1 MSVAF
6 DTLKAARRLGA
17 AGFTPEQAET
27 IADTFAE
34 GITENLA
41 TKDDIAL
48 LQKDMKA
55 LDQKIDNSVEALDR
69 KIDTS
74 VEALHKD
81 MKALDQK
88 IDTSV
93 EALHKD
99 MKALDQKI
107 DTSVEALH
115 KDMKALDQKIDTSVE
130 ALRKD
135 MFALKKD
142 MTILL
147 GSIMVG
153 GIVVITLLD
162 RVLAN

>member
-55 LDQKIDNSVEALDR
+55 LDR

-74 VEALHKD
+74 VE
-81 MKALDQK
+81 ALDQK

-93 EALHKD
+93 EALHR
-99 MKALDQKI
+99 
-107 DTSVEALH
+107 
-115 KDMKALDQKIDTSVE
+115 KIDTSVE

-135 MFALKKD
+135 MVALKKD

-162 RVLAN
+162 RVLTN

>member
-55 LDQKIDNSVEALDR
+55 LDQKIDTSVEALHKDMKALDHKIDNSVEALDR

-74 VEALHKD
+74 VEAL
-81 MKALDQK
+81 
-88 IDTSV
+88 
-93 EALHKD
+93 
-99 MKALDQKI
+99 
-107 DTSVEALH
+107 
-115 KDMKALDQKIDTSVE
+115 
-130 ALRKD
+130 RKD
-135 MFALKKD
+135 MVALKKD

-162 RVLAN
+162 RVLTN

>member
-55 LDQKIDNSVEALDR
+55 LDRKIDTSVEALQKDMKALDR

-74 VEALHKD
+74 VE
-81 MKALDQK
+81 ALDQK

-99 MKALDQKI
+99 IEL
-107 DTSVEALH
+107 V
-115 KDMKALDQKIDTSVE
+115 
-130 ALRKD
+130 RKD
-135 MFALKKD
+135 MVALKKD

>member
-17 AGFTPEQAET
+17 AGFTSEQAET
-27 IADTFAE
+27 LAGTFAE

-55 LDQKIDNSVEALDR
+55 LDQKID
-69 KIDTS
+69 TS
-74 VEALHKD
+74 VEALQKD

-93 EALHKD
+93 EAL
-99 MKALDQKI
+99 DQKI
-107 DTSVEALH
+107 DTA
-115 KDMKALDQKIDTSVE
+115 VE

-135 MFALKKD
+135 MVALKKD

>member
-1 MSVAF
+1 MLSGDDSARSRISTGLRSDPHAARPLARGGEKLYIKTCPQPERLPMSVAF

-17 AGFTPEQAET
+17 AGFTSEQAET
-27 IADTFAE
+27 LAGTFAE

-55 LDQKIDNSVEALDR
+55 LDQKID
-69 KIDTS
+69 
-74 VEALHKD
+74 
-81 MKALDQK
+81 
-88 IDTSV
+88 
-93 EALHKD
+93 
-99 MKALDQKI
+99 
-107 DTSVEALH
+107 
-115 KDMKALDQKIDTSVE
+115 TSVE
-130 ALRKD
+130 ALRKG
-135 MFALKKD
+135 MVALKKD

>member
-1 MSVAF
+1 MKRPRQRLDQKSSTDFALRRYGGRLRRVGSLLARGGEKFYIKTCPQPERLPMSVAF

-17 AGFTPEQAET
+17 AGFTSEQAET
-27 IADTFAE
+27 LAGTFAE

-55 LDQKIDNSVEALDR
+55 LDQKIDISVEVLDR
-69 KIDTS
+69 KIDTA
-74 VEALHKD
+74 VD
-81 MKALDQK
+81 
-88 IDTSV
+88 
-93 EALHKD
+93 
-99 MKALDQKI
+99 
-107 DTSVEALH
+107 
-115 KDMKALDQKIDTSVE
+115 

-135 MFALKKD
+135 MVALKKD